1 MSMSPEKWTRV
12 KAILMDAMELPTRER
27 MSFVT
32 SACGSDA
39 DLRDEVASLLEADAI
54 QGSEVEGRN
63 AKLFDPPQATP
74 GSIALPGSGGSMLVG
89 KRLGRYTITRLIG
102 MGGMGAVYE
111 ARQDGLPRPVAL
123 KVMRAG
129 LISQSARSRFERE
142 AQVLARLEHPGVARI
157 YDSGVHQT
165 ELGPIPF
172 FAMELIAGAE
182 PISEHARRT
191 ALGIRERVE
200 MFAGVCDA
208 LHYGHQRGIIHRDLK
223 PTNILVG
230 RPTDG
235 TGSGGVK
242 VIDFGIARSTD
253 ADMTLATIETA
264 RDAMAGTLAYMS
276 PEQCAHDPADIDIRS
291 DVYGL
296 GVVLYELLTG
306 KLPYDVIGKPLPE
319 AVQMIQLQPPV
330 RPSIVEPRLEGDL
343 SVILLK
349 CLAKERDGRYDSAAE
364 LAADLRRWLE
374 SMPISARPASRWY
387 LLRMFARRHRSGV
400 WAASAVSAA
409 IIVGL
414 VSTSIGF
421 YRAVVERDRAKAA
434 EARALQEKGRAQRV
448 TEFLQ
453 GVLRATSA
461 PVMGSRSKDP
471 TISPLAASMASA
483 SRLGIEGRPGSLR
496 EIIVRVRA
504 GLDAGAMND
513 PRLEAELRL
522 VTLQLLMTQ
531 SSSTREIADVFSIAP
546 GELRSAAGVL
556 GWSHDTVLATGIAVA
571 GYLSASGNMAP
582 PAELLAPLYDAARR
596 DLGPGDVRTLE
607 IGRQFLAF
615 LSDERASADRVARA
629 RQLVSDALAAHGEV
643 SRPTLACRL
652 ALAQALSAAGDTAR
666 AAEEGRAVISALG
679 ERASDADELLQGA
692 LTLSIADIAVM
703 PPQRDALDRL
713 LSVHLRVL
721 KGVEQSSGGDPRAL
735 FDQVGVPLVAMA
747 QLGELSHGI
756 EIMREIARASEER
769 FGPAFHVTTK
779 SKSRVARL
787 VLWTGGDPSEARRLA
802 EEAFVDGSAATGTP
816 LGDYEVFDQA
826 TILDARRAQGEFEPA
841 LVGIDT
847 LIADYRAIS
856 GGHLA
861 WFGGYLHMIAAQSLE
876 GLGRNEEAV
885 ERWRLALREIDASQ
899 PPLSVLRI
907 IVLRSGTPFMQL
919 HAPEDEAGAWRS
931 ARERLTLDTS
941 RPASARPAGR

>member
-1 MSMSPEKWTRV
+1 MSLSPEKWTQV
-12 KAILMDAMELPTRER
+12 KAIVMDAMELPTRER
-27 MSFVT
+27 MSFVS
-32 SACGSDA
+32 SACGPDA
-39 DLRDEVASLLEADAI
+39 ELRDEVASLLEADAT
-54 QGSEVEGRN
+54 QQAGTAGSGAR
-63 AKLFDPPQATP
+63 LFDPPQATP

-129 LISQSARSRFERE
+129 LISQSARARFQRE
-142 AQVLARLEHPGVARI
+142 AQVLARLEHPGIARI
-157 YDSGVHQT
+157 YDSGVHET

-172 FAMELIAGAE
+172 FAMELISGAE
-182 PISEHARRT
+182 PITDHARRT
-191 ALGIRERVE
+191 GLGIRERVE

-208 LHYGHQRGIIHRDLK
+208 VHYGHQRGVIHRDLK

-230 RPTDG
+230 SPTDG
-235 TGSGGVK
+235 TGSGGGGGGGGVK

-253 ADMTLATIETA
+253 ADMTLATVETA
-264 RDAMAGTLAYMS
+264 REAMAGTLAYMS
-276 PEQCAHDPADIDIRS
+276 PEQCAHDPADVDIRS

-306 KLPYDVIGKPLPE
+306 RLPYDVIEKPLPE
-319 AVQMIQLQPPV
+319 AMRLIQFEPPH
-330 RPSIVEPRLEGDL
+330 RPSAIEPRLEGDL

-349 CLAKERDGRYDSAAE
+349 CLTKERDGRYDSAAE
-364 LAADLRRWLE
+364 LAADLRRWLQR
-374 SMPISARPASRWY
+374 MPISARPASRWY
-387 LLRMFARRHRSGV
+387 LARMFARRHRTVV
-400 WAASAVSAA
+400 WAASAVSVA

-421 YRAVVERDRAKAA
+421 YRAVIERDRAKAA
-434 EARALQEKGRAQRV
+434 ETRALQEKARAQRV
-448 TEFLQ
+448 AEFLQ

-461 PVMGSRSKDP
+461 PVMGSRSMDP
-471 TISPLAASMASA
+471 SISPLAASMASA

-496 EIIVRVRA
+496 EVIVRVRT

-531 SSSTREIADVFSIAP
+531 TSSTREIAEVVRIAA
-546 GELRSAAGVL
+546 GELRAAADVL
-556 GWSHDTVLATGIAVA
+556 GATHDTVLATGIAIS
-571 GYLSASGNMAP
+571 GYLSGSGDAAP
-582 PAELLAPLYDAARR
+582 SDLLTSLYEAARR

-607 IGRQFLAF
+607 VGRQL
-615 LSDERASADRVARA
+615 LSYFTGENARADRFTRA
-629 RQLVSDALAAHGEV
+629 RQLVSDAQAAHGD
-643 SRPTLACRL
+643 SARPTLACRL
-652 ALAQALSAAGDTAR
+652 ALAQALSAAGDTTP
-666 AAEEGRAVISALG
+666 AAEEGRAVLIALG
-679 ERASDADELLQGA
+679 DKVSDADELLQGA
-692 LTLSIADIAVM
+692 LTLSIVDIAAVPAEREPLERM
-703 PPQRDALDRL
+703 LN
-713 LSVHLRVL
+713 VHLRVF
-721 KGVEQSSGGDPRAL
+721 KGLEQSSGGDPRAL
-735 FDQVGVPLVAMA
+735 FDHVGVPLVIMA
-747 QLGELSHGI
+747 QLGELSRGL

-787 VLWTGGDPSEARRLA
+787 LLWTGGDPVEARRLA
-802 EEAFVDGSAATGTP
+802 EEAFRDGSAASGTP

-826 TILDARRAQGEFEPA
+826 TILDARRAQGEFDAA

-847 LIADYRAIS
+847 LINLYRSES

-876 GLGRNEEAV
+876 GLGRKEEAIK
-885 ERWRLALREIDASQ
+885 RWRLALREIDDSQ
-899 PPLSVLRI
+899 PPVSVLRI
-907 IVLRSGTPFMQL
+907 IVLRAGTPFML
-919 HAPEDEAGAWRS
+919 RHAPEDEAAAWS
-931 ARERLTLDTS
+931 AARDRLTLDTS
-941 RPASARPAGR
+941 RP